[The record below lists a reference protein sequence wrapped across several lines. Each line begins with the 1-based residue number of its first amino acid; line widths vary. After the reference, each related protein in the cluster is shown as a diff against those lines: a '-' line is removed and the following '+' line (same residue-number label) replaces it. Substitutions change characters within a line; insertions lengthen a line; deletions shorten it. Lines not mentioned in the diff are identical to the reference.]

1 MAKLPDILKRIG
13 DGGGWIPCDFESRTK
28 YSNDRTTEP
37 QGYSQEAYELVWQ
50 HSIGALIEPATSL
63 IEAMND
69 GLEHATLQ
77 LEIVP
82 RPGSKNF
89 LSWMPGSKLRERD
102 VEGETIKPGDPGFS
116 RLLEDKLTEFS
127 TGRVESLKAWAE
139 SKGLSAAQLETMR
152 NLGETDVDEDPV
164 DGHVRRD
171 RQQVYL
177 ILYTQHMVSK
187 KHIDRRTHLTCTNSS
202 IPQV

>member
-13 DGGGWIPCDFESRTK
+13 DGGGWIPCDFESR
-28 YSNDRTTEP
+28 SGDRTKEP

-69 GLEHATLQ
+69 GLEHAMLQ

-82 RPGSKNF
+82 RPGSINF
-89 LSWMPGSKLRERD
+89 LSWMPGSKRTIERD

-116 RLLEDKLTEFS
+116 RILENKLNEFS
-127 TGRVESLKAWAE
+127 TGRVESLTAWAE
-139 SKGLSAAQLETMR
+139 SKGLSAAQLEAMK
-152 NLGETDVDEDPV
+152 NLGETDVDED
-164 DGHVRRD
+164 HVRRD
-171 RQQVYL
+171 RQQLYL
-177 ILYTQHMVSK
+177 ILYIQHMVSK
-187 KHIDRRTHLTCTNSS
+187 KHIDRRAGY
-202 IPQV
+202 I